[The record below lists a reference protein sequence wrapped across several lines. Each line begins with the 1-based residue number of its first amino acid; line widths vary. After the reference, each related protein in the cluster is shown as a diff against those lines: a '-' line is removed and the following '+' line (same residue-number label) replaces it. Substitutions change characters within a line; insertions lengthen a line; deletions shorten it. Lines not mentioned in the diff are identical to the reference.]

1 MTAFIPS
8 LLNAALVKITLL
20 VMIGCSALTALTKT
34 AMAFLIDQVITAYPT
49 IETTRSSHT
58 LFFHHPTNL
67 NHCTYAF
74 MRLIGIS
81 LHPYV
86 FACMQLFDF
95 LYFVYSLLCCA
106 RNRNSIKLVILSKLV
121 CNPCYK
127 FHTQLN
133 KYSARA
139 LFGKSLFTNR
149 FTDTGHTFLL

>member
-95 LYFVYSLLCCA
+95 L
-106 RNRNSIKLVILSKLV
+106 LVGWGKVLSQAAQILS
-121 CNPCYK
+121 
-127 FHTQLN
+127 
-133 KYSARA
+133 ARDYDEIH
-139 LFGKSLFTNR
+139 KI
-149 FTDTGHTFLL
+149 